1 MVSVGLTEMVAF
13 DQSLE
18 GGKEVNLVDIWEK
31 SILGRGNSQR
41 QGSKVGARL
50 AYLKERSSREA
61 SVGE

>member
-1 MVSVGLTEMVAF
+1 MVSIGLTEIVAF

-31 SILGRGNSQR
+31 SILGRKNSQR
-41 QGSKVGARL
+41 QGSRVGTCL
-50 AYLKERSSREA
+50 AYLKKRSSREA